1 MRGTGISANLSGKM
15 ASRLLIV
22 EDDEKTVRALAS
34 GLTREGF
41 AVSTARTG
49 EEGFFL
55 LNTESFDLVVL
66 DWMLPGRD
74 RVEILK
80 TLRARGA
87 RMPVLLLTARDAVE
101 DRVQGLESGADDY
114 LVKPFA
120 FPELLA
126 RIRSLLRRVTAEPLR
141 RTLADLVVDL
151 ETRRAWRAGRALEL
165 TPREFDLLA
174 YLARQPNQVVTRE
187 MLAKDVWRETNRAT
201 PLDNVIDVHVAHL
214 RRKVDEGH
222 PVKLIQTVRGVGF
235 VLRAEGAAS

>member
-74 RVEILK
+74 GVEILK

-174 YLARQPNQVVTRE
+174 YLARQPNQGVTRE